1 MKKNKKTDY
10 NHYSTTNTEEF
21 SRENNFENIN
31 NKNTLEEEENK
42 EEDYEDR
49 NKRNKT
55 KELSYIDMYQKMKKE
70 NEELKESIK
79 NNEINFNNKIKE
91 KTKKIEELKEI
102 IKNNE
107 TNFTNKIKEKTK
119 KIEELKESIKNNE
132 TNFNNKIKEKTKN
145 IEELKETTKN
155 NEKKY
160 NSELYK
166 KTNEIKELKQKI
178 EKIENEI
185 NKIKEDNHSIRE
197 ENEQLKESL
206 ESEKKNKLL
215 YNNFIKENEIKII
228 KYKKIEEIIN
238 NKEKII
244 INEEEEEKKNY
255 SNNDDDIIDNKNNKI
270 YGKIGLYNEE
280 LNCYMS
286 SVIQVLKNL
295 NSFSF
300 KFLKKKSEDSIIK
313 SLQKLISNL
322 FYSKEK
328 TVSILEFKKEFAQKY
343 KRFEGRKNNDSACF
357 LIYLLQYL
365 HKAFNQPN
373 SKEKK
378 EIICCKLG
386 LNSSEKEELKKYLFK
401 SGIKNNS
408 FIYDLFFGHQIN
420 KIICSACNYSQVS
433 FQSFNMLDLPLLDEK
448 NNFKSLEQCIN
459 CYLITKDQKGEP
471 GFDCSNCRKNLLS
484 YLTHIIKL
492 PQILIINLKR
502 VGEKYIY
509 CHEIEIPF
517 TLRTNLIDKLNKINK
532 TYELIG
538 FINHYGNEI
547 NGHNISYSKN
557 YFDKKWYYFND
568 SIVQEIK
575 GLPSTD
581 KAFLLFYQLDEE
593 KNLL

>member
-1 MKKNKKTDY
+1 MKKNKNTDY
-10 NHYSTTNTEEF
+10 SNYNHKSSTNTEEF
-21 SRENNFENIN
+21 SRSNNFESTNK
-31 NKNTLEEEENK
+31 KNTLEEEENK
-42 EEDYEDR
+42 EDYEDK
-49 NKRNKT
+49 NKRYKT
-55 KELSYIDMYQKMKKE
+55 KENDLYQKMKKE
-70 NEELKESIK
+70 Y
-79 NNEINFNNKIKE
+79 
-91 KTKKIEELKEI
+91 
-102 IKNNE
+102 
-107 TNFTNKIKEKTK
+107 
-119 KIEELKESIKNNE
+119 
-132 TNFNNKIKEKTKN
+132 
-145 IEELKETTKN
+145 EELKETIKN

-160 NSELYK
+160 NSELNK

-178 EKIENEI
+178 EKIEKEI
-185 NKIKEDNHSIRE
+185 NKIKEDNYSIKE
-197 ENEQLKESL
+197 ENDQLKESL
-206 ESEKKNKLL
+206 ESEQKNKLL
-215 YNNFIKENEIKII
+215 YSNFIKENEIKII

-244 INEEEEEKKNY
+244 INEEEEEEKKNY
-255 SNNDDDIIDNKNNKI
+255 SNNDNDINDNENNKK
-270 YGKIGLYNEE
+270 YGKIGIYNEE

-286 SVIQVLKNL
+286 SVIQILKNL

-313 SLQKLISNL
+313 SLEKLISNL

-328 TVSILEFKKEFAQKY
+328 SVSILEFKKEFGKKY
-343 KRFEGRKNNDSACF
+343 KRFEGRKNNDSTCF

-373 SKEKK
+373 SKEKN
-378 EIICCKLG
+378 EIICCNLG
-386 LNSSEKEELKKYLFK
+386 LNSSEKDELKKYLYK
-401 SGIKNNS
+401 NGIKNNS

-420 KIICSACNYSQVS
+420 KIICTGCNFSQVS

-448 NNFKSLEQCIN
+448 NKFKSLEQCLN
-459 CYLITKDQKGEP
+459 CYLITKDQKGIP
-471 GFDCSNCRKNLLS
+471 GFDCSNCKKNLLS

-538 FINHYGNEI
+538 FIKHYGNEI
-547 NGHNISYSKN
+547 DGHNIAYSKN
-557 YFDKKWYYFND
+557 YFDNKWYYFND
-568 SIVQEIK
+568 TTVQEVK

-593 KNLL
+593 